1 MVLLK
6 AHVSGDG
13 AIEGRLGGC
22 LPGELTRAPGP
33 GWRVAGGQLRPQ
45 HSFSSLGFLSSA
57 GMSPDAWQLR
67 ALMEFKGKR
76 VCGHLGR
83 ARDTDRLVGA
93 PGWEPPLLGPSWQ
106 PRLRK
111 TPPRPLLI
119 ASKCYVLT

>member
-6 AHVSGDG
+6 AHVPGDG
-13 AIEGRLGGC
+13 VIEGHLGGC
-22 LPGELTRAPGP
+22 LPGALTRAPGP

-45 HSFSSLGFLSSA
+45 HGFSSLGFLSSA

-83 ARDTDRLVGA
+83 AGGTDQLVGA
-93 PGWEPPLLGPSWQ
+93 PGLGAASSGPLLA
-106 PRLRK
+106 
-111 TPPRPLLI
+111 
-119 ASKCYVLT
+119 ASLT